1 MNCLKGGGGGEC
13 NVRSDEFRPLHAQ
26 QCKPL
31 FIPQNQLS
39 IPILPSAAAAQYC
52 YLTTGSETLL
62 LLKVKIIETRVH
74 LEAVKT
80 AEKKV

>member
-1 MNCLKGGGGGEC
+1 M
-13 NVRSDEFRPLHAQ
+13 RSDEFRPLHAQ

-39 IPILPSAAAAQYC
+39 IPILPSAAAQYC

-62 LLKVKIIETRVH
+62 LLKVRIIETRVH